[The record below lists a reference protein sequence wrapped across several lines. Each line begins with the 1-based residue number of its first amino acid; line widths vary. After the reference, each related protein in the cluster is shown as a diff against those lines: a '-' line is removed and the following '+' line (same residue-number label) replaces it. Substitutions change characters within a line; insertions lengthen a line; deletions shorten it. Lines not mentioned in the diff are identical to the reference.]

1 MIMRILI
8 LTFLLPLWST
18 GQSDLLQTFG
28 TVSHYEIFCPC
39 KLLKYYEDGEMFYNC
54 YDNYN
59 DVQFTIK
66 EFKYLDGLG
75 LLTKKLDK
83 NIYQNKKHVNNSNN
97 ETVLIDD
104 YLSKNPRG
112 SIVYSNG
119 FKFVK
124 VINDFENKFFFVD
137 KNLAASFEII
147 LEPHKRNDLGEL
159 IDETI
164 ESVKPKKIK
173 F

>member
-1 MIMRILI
+1 MRVLI

-39 KLLKYYEDGEMFYNC
+39 KLLKYYENGEIFYNC
-54 YDNYN
+54 YDNSN
-59 DVQFTIK
+59 NVQFTIK

-75 LLTKKLDK
+75 LLIKKLDK
-83 NIYQNKKHVNNSNN
+83 NIYQNKKHVDNSNN

-112 SIVYSNG
+112 DIVHLNG
-119 FKFVK
+119 LKFVK

-147 LEPHKRNDLGEL
+147 LEPYKSNDLGEWL
-159 IDETI
+159 DKTI
-164 ESVKPKKIK
+164 KSVKPKKIK